1 MKLIISYFDLQKDYF
16 ENNYDQMDLM
26 SYLFT
31 TILFIDFIIH
41 ISNLIKVDLKIYSK
55 FYLFNFMQNYFKE
68 KTMPIKLNLE

>member
-1 MKLIISYFDLQKDYF
+1 
-16 ENNYDQMDLM
+16 M